1 MKKMTLAI
9 SWVGCLMTACI
20 GANVQAQNG
29 AQHFEFPFQVGDYI
43 ECMDEDVFWDAI
55 IYETLLVKETPSGQ
69 GVIVDNWRWESTV
82 EGVESG
88 NLWFTRGTAPYVETY
103 SLNNSLNGGYIAMEN
118 SVLQPVTPGLPRI
131 KLSAFFSMRYNALGE
146 LTVDAARYTYTCLND

>member
-1 MKKMTLAI
+1 MKTMTLAV
-9 SWVGCLMTACI
+9 SWAGCLLTALL
-20 GANVQAQNG
+20 GSDLQAQAG

-55 IYETLLVKETPSGQ
+55 IYETYLEKQTPSGQ

-88 NLWFTRGTAPYVETY
+88 NLWYTRGTAPYVATY
-103 SLNNSLNGGYIAMEN
+103 SLNNSQSGGYISLEN

-131 KLSAFFSMRYNALGE
+131 KLTAFFTLRYNAAGDLK
-146 LTVDAARYTYTCLND
+146 VDTANYEYTCLND